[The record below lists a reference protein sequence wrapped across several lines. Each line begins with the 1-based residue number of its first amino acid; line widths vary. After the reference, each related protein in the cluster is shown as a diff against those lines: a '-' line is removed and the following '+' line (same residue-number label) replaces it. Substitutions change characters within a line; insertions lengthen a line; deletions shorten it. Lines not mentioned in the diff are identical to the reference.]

1 MDIPLSHGGGA
12 QGVIDLRR
20 LGSAIRLPRQIDS
33 VLRTQVVQAESR
45 GTAHPSPVLIRPGDS
60 GRTEGERRP
69 RTCNLRHPNH
79 AHPAF
84 FFPLPAV

>member
-1 MDIPLSHGGGA
+1 MDISLDVPGECRVWSICA
-12 QGVIDLRR
+12 
-20 LGSAIRLPRQIDS
+20 GSWTAIRLPHQSHS

-45 GTAHPSPVLIRPGDS
+45 GSAHPSPGLIQPGDS
-60 GRTEGERRP
+60 ERTGGERRP

-84 FFPLPAV
+84 LFSFRPV